1 MHIKLNAEMI
11 ITSLSVIIT
20 IITLIK
26 YYNKAHG
33 WFMKKDNKENNQDE
47 EIQSIKDEQEI
58 LTKGLLACLKGLQQQ
73 GCNGPVTTGIKEIED
88 YLNEK
93 AHD

>member
-1 MHIKLNAEMI
+1 MHIKLDAEMI
-11 ITSLSVIIT
+11 VTGLSVIIT

-33 WFMKKDNKENNQDE
+33 WFMKKDNKENDQDND
-47 EIQSIKDEQEI
+47 IQSIKDEQEV
-58 LTKGLLACLKGLQQQ
+58 LTKGILACLKGLHEQ
-73 GCNGPVTTGIKEIED
+73 GCNGPVTKSIQEIEEH
-88 YLNEK
+88 LNAK

>member
-1 MHIKLNAEMI
+1 MQFKIDAE
-11 ITSLSVIIT
+11 T
-20 IITLIK
+20 IITGVSVLVAIISLLK

-33 WFMKKDNKENNQDE
+33 WFLGKDTKEDDQDD

-73 GCNGPVTTGIKEIED
+73 GCNGPVTKGIKEIED

>member
-1 MHIKLNAEMI
+1 MQFKIDAE
-11 ITSLSVIIT
+11 T
-20 IITLIK
+20 IITGVSVLVAIISLLK

-33 WFMKKDNKENNQDE
+33 WFLGKDTKEDDQDN

-58 LTKGLLACLKGLQQQ
+58 LTKGVLACLKGLHEQ
-73 GCNGPVTTGIKEIED
+73 GCNGPVTKAIQMIEQ

>member
-1 MHIKLNAEMI
+1 MQFKIDAE
-11 ITSLSVIIT
+11 T
-20 IITLIK
+20 IITAISVLVAIISLLK

-33 WFMKKDNKENNQDE
+33 WFLGKDTKEEDQDD

-73 GCNGPVTTGIKEIED
+73 GCNGPVTKGIKEIED

>member
-1 MHIKLNAEMI
+1 MQFKLDAEMI
-11 ITSLSVIIT
+11 VTALSVLVT
-20 IITLIK
+20 IIVLIK
-26 YYNKAHG
+26 YYNQAHG
-33 WFMKKDNKENNQDE
+33 WFLGKDNKEEDQDD
-47 EIQSIKDEQEI
+47 EIQGIKDEQEI

-73 GCNGPVTTGIKEIED
+73 GCNGPVTKGIKEIED

>member
-1 MHIKLNAEMI
+1 MHIKLDAEMI
-11 ITSLSVIIT
+11 ITGLSLIIT

-26 YYNKAHG
+26 YYNRAHG
-33 WFMKKDNKENNQDE
+33 WFMKKDDKENNQDE

-58 LTKGLLACLKGLQQQ
+58 LTKGILACLKGLQER
-73 GCNGPVTTGIKEIED
+73 GCNGPVTSAIKEIEEH
-88 YLNEK
+88 LNKK